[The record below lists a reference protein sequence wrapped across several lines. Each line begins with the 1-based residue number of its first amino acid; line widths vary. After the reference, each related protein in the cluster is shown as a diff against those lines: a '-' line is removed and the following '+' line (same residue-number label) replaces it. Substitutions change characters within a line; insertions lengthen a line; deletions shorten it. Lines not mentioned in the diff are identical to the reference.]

1 MQRDIIELVSH
12 QVFGHTAVARSS
24 IQAGEAV
31 SVEKPLVCTSTRSRR
46 GGGALEKQ
54 LDELRAFAQANNEVQ
69 RKVLGSLYC
78 PDPTASSSA
87 KLLERSSP
95 AAKEAVKLG
104 IITEQLVSQL
114 RHAPSVPLSD
124 THDLALRVLLIFEGN
139 AFFYAGDDRDDE
151 GDDSP
156 YDCGSGNSGV
166 YLIGSKYAHTCGA
179 PNVRYRSRRADVPH
193 ALHGK
198 GVFGA
203 MCDIAACEVLAVNY
217 LSTQEAMQSTI
228 ARYACSCNP
237 RFASW

>member
-1 MQRDIIELVSH
+1 MH
-12 QVFGHTAVARSS
+12 
-24 IQAGEAV
+24 
-31 SVEKPLVCTSTRSRR
+31 TSTRSRR

-166 YLIGSKYAHTCGA
+166 YTPEVHTSSAASTRTRAARPTCATAAGA
-179 PNVRYRSRRADVPH
+179 RTCRTHCMAKASLAPCATLRRARCWRSTISPRRRPCSQR
-193 ALHGK
+193 LHGTHAAAIRVSLLGENIRSLSGHACMLAK
-198 GVFGA
+198 AQSGA
-203 MCDIAACEVLAVNY
+203 QTCKAC
-217 LSTQEAMQSTI
+217 T
-228 ARYACSCNP
+228 
-237 RFASW
+237 